1 MRGEALDIFHGM
13 KRGIAEE
20 LPNERETF
28 MVGDVGSR
36 FLTKRLPVEVLLAAV
51 RDNLYTKGR
60 ASIT

>member
-1 MRGEALDIFHGM
+1 M